1 MQDFFICEGFFSPF
15 NSYYQKLTLSRNLQ
29 YIHVRSKSTFRG
41 ETSLALVAKIK
52 VLFTLTNSPLSF
64 CSVNHKELEFKL
76 IMSNFNWLISVE
88 LEIKMFNSI

>member
-1 MQDFFICEGFFSPF
+1 MEDFLICEGFFSTF

-29 YIHVRSKSTFRG
+29 YIRSKSTFRG

-88 LEIKMFNSI
+88 LEIKMFSSI